1 MKEKIINTAIQV
13 FNKKGLAAVSM
24 KQIADEL
31 GISAGNLSYHFKSK
45 TVLLHAIRDK
55 IALETKDFFLPSSYL
70 TLHHLEVMV
79 NAFHTHT
86 LDYKFIFNDFAHIA
100 RHYPTVAAQHNQ
112 LNLQRL
118 VQGKAL
124 IDYYVDS
131 GRMHPER
138 EGISYDYLV
147 FNVWSLL
154 TFWPIQEF
162 ALLSEDYVLKE
173 RTFMEA
179 IWNLFLPNL
188 TEKGLAEYREI
199 EKYVHQKSADDTPE
213 EDEEVE

>member
-13 FNKKGLAAVSM
+13 FNERGLAAVSM
-24 KQIADEL
+24 KRIADEL

-45 TVLLHAIRDK
+45 DLLLHAIRDK
-55 IALETKDFFLPSSYL
+55 IATETKNFFLPSSYL

-79 NAFHTHT
+79 NAFHEHT
-86 LDYKFIFNDFAHIA
+86 LSYKFIFNDFAHIA
-100 RHYPTVAAQHNQ
+100 RHYPTVAEQHNR

-118 VQGKAL
+118 TQGKAL

-131 GRMHPER
+131 GRMYPER

-162 ALLSEDYVLKE
+162 ALHSEDYVLKD
-173 RTFMEA
+173 RSFMDA

-188 TEKGLAEYREI
+188 TEKGLAEYQEI
-199 EKYVHQKSADDTPE
+199 EKYVHQKSTPDE
-213 EDEEVE
+213 TEASTEDE

>member
-1 MKEKIINTAIQV
+1 MKDKIINTAIHV
-13 FNKKGLAAVSM
+13 FNEEGLAAVSM
-24 KQIADEL
+24 KKIADEL

-45 TVLLHAIRDK
+45 TLLLHAIRDK
-55 IALETKDFFLPSSYL
+55 IAQETKDFFLPSSYL

-79 NAFHTHT
+79 NAFHEHT
-86 LDYKFIFNDFAHIA
+86 LSYKFIFNDFAHIA
-100 RHYPTVAAQHNQ
+100 RKYPTVAAQHNH

-118 VQGKAL
+118 EQGKAL

-162 ALLSEDYVLKE
+162 ALHSEDYVLKE
-173 RTFMEA
+173 RTFMDA

-199 EKYVHQKSADDTPE
+199 EKYVHQKSDADTAE
-213 EDEEVE
+213 ETTKDE

>member
-1 MKEKIINTAIQV
+1 MKDKIIRTAIEV
-13 FNKKGLAAVSM
+13 FNDKGLAAVSM

-31 GISAGNLSYHFKSK
+31 GISAGNLSYHYKSK
-45 TVLLHAIRDK
+45 AILLHAIRDE
-55 IALETKDFFLPSSYL
+55 ITAETQDFFLPSTYL

-79 NAFHTHT
+79 NAFHQHT
-86 LDYKFIFNDFAHIA
+86 LSYKFIFNDFAHIS
-100 RHYPTVAAQHNQ
+100 RHYPTVAAQHNE

-118 VQGKAL
+118 IQGKTL

-131 GRMHPER
+131 DRMYPER

-147 FNVWSLL
+147 FNVWALL
-154 TFWPIQEF
+154 TFWPVQEL
-162 ALLSEDYVLKE
+162 ALNSDDYALKE
-173 RTFMEA
+173 RTFMTA

-199 EKYVHQKSADDTPE
+199 KKYVHQNPADIS
-213 EDEEVE
+213 EDE